1 MRQVMPHRSN
11 IVADPED
18 CKSFFIKNQARPHSF
33 GLTFD
38 LPLQLPA
45 QSMRV

>member
-1 MRQVMPHRSN
+1 LTPKIAR
-11 IVADPED
+11 A
-18 CKSFFIKNQARPHSF
+18 FFIKNQARPHSF

-45 QSMRV
+45 